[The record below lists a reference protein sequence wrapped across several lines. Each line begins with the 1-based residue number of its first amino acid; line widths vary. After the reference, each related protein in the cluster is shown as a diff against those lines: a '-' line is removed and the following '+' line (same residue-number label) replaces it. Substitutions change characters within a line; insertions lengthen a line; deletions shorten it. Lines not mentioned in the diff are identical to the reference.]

1 MRESHDDGYPV
12 GQRGEP
18 YARHHLHHHRSA
30 GGTGRPRHAARTGRR
45 ISRTGPYGAK
55 RLAAARAGP
64 DWLQEY
70 DESEIRELAA
80 RPEYSGAHGAFDTAD
95 LPDDPEREEEIDTLV
110 SGSGSSDGSA
120 GRFGDAEHGTA

>member
-1 MRESHDDGYPV
+1 MTDIQWDSGASLMRVTTFTTTDPQEELV
-12 GQRGEP
+12 GRGTLRE
-18 YARHHLHHHRSA
+18 LV
-30 GGTGRPRHAARTGRR
+30 
-45 ISRTGPYGAK
+45 GAFLEMAPTAQSGLLL
-55 RLAAARAGP
+55 RAAGP